1 MVLECVKTCVIHASE
16 MVASYEKARV
26 IALLRECIDFEVLSA
41 IQFCPRG
48 LIRVTFKDAS
58 DMEEF
63 VRVGSLTLDG
73 HDLSVTSSEK
83 PHSLV
88 YVHYF
93 PAEGDDALIR
103 DELGKY
109 GDVISIKHE
118 SFSGIPGLLTGSRI
132 LTMVLSDPVPAE
144 FGIDDYP
151 VRVWYKGIPPFCQIC
166 KISGHKAADC
176 QFNGKCRRCGSPDHK
191 AHACVRPWGQSAVP
205 MVVAVPEVV
214 PDPPVAVVPAVSDSS
229 AVLDEGVDETVEEEE
244 VADEEDVAV
253 VEDVEDEVTDAE
265 DEDEVPVN
273 THTGVP
279 VPSPSGRV
287 LGTAPSVPVAEK
299 VQASSGPVAPV
310 VPVAVSGPSG
320 SPVGSSQS
328 VPADSG
334 LSRVALSRV
343 ITPELRREFFWG
355 YRDMLCQCSR
365 NAAYVISYRNTR
377 VCEVFP
383 ADDPDEVRITFES
396 GAFLIVHANLV
407 RISKADTSNEVSEE
421 EFAKFLLSIRTDPSY
436 WISFRGTIVAD
447 VGPTEHSNVL
457 CATFV
462 DHTGPQ
468 SRRLL
473 AKALSVTNVALISN
487 SSVNNVN
494 EFSSTVD
501 DGIVNV
507 SRISSCSVVPTA
519 AVLAAELLK
528 RTTPPPPSVVGVPK
542 CRKKL

>member
-26 IALLRECIDFEVLSA
+26 IALLRECIDFEGLSA

-73 HDLSVTSSEK
+73 HDLSVTSSDK
-83 PHSLV
+83 
-88 YVHYF
+88 
-93 PAEGDDALIR
+93 
-103 DELGKY
+103 
-109 GDVISIKHE
+109 
-118 SFSGIPGLLTGSRI
+118 
-132 LTMVLSDPVPAE
+132 
-144 FGIDDYP
+144 
-151 VRVWYKGIPPFCQIC
+151 
-166 KISGHKAADC
+166 
-176 QFNGKCRRCGSPDHK
+176 
-191 AHACVRPWGQSAVP
+191 P

-273 THTGVP
+273 TPTGVP

-334 LSRVALSRV
+334 LPRVALSRV

-377 VCEVFP
+377 VCGVFP

-436 WISFRGTIVAD
+436 RISFRGTIVAD

-457 CATFV
+457 CATF
-462 DHTGPQ
+462 
-468 SRRLL
+468 
-473 AKALSVTNVALISN
+473 
-487 SSVNNVN
+487 
-494 EFSSTVD
+494 
-501 DGIVNV
+501 
-507 SRISSCSVVPTA
+507 
-519 AVLAAELLK
+519 
-528 RTTPPPPSVVGVPK
+528 
-542 CRKKL
+542 

>member
-26 IALLRECIDFEVLSA
+26 IALLRECIDFEGLSA

-63 VRVGSLTLDG
+63 VRVGSLTLDR
-73 HDLSVTSSEK
+73 HDLSVTSSDK

-144 FGIDDYP
+144 FRIDDYP

-191 AHACVRPWGQSAVP
+191 AHACARPWGQSVVP
-205 MVVAVPEVV
+205 MEVAGPPET
-214 PDPPVAVVPAVSDSS
+214 VVPAVSDSS
-229 AVLDEGVDETVEEEE
+229 AILDETV
-244 VADEEDVAV
+244 
-253 VEDVEDEVTDAE
+253 VEDEAAVAVATE
-265 DEDEVPVN
+265 DKAVKDDEVTV
-273 THTGVP
+273 VD
-279 VPSPSGRV
+279 
-287 LGTAPSVPVAEK
+287 VPVAEE
-299 VQASSGPVAPV
+299 VQASSAPV
-310 VPVAVSGPSG
+310 SVPPVAVPG
-320 SPVGSSQS
+320 SSVGSSPAVS
-328 VPADSG
+328 TVPA
-334 LSRVALSRV
+334 LSRVASSSTF
-343 ITPELRREFFWG
+343 TPEYRKEFLLG
-355 YRDMLCQCSR
+355 YRDFLCQSSGD
-365 NAAYVISYRNTR
+365 AAVVFSYKNSK
-377 VCEVFP
+377 VCRVFP
-383 ADDPDEVRITFES
+383 ADDLEEVRITFES
-396 GAFLIVHANLV
+396 GESLVVHANLV
-407 RISKADTSNEVSEE
+407 RVAKADTSEIVSEE
-421 EFAKFLLSIRTDPSY
+421 EFAQIILKVKDDPSY
-436 WISFRGTIVAD
+436 RISFRGSIVD
-447 VGPTEHSNVL
+447 LVGPTEHSNVL
-457 CATFV
+457 WVGFT

-468 SRRLL
+468 SRRLP
-473 AKALSVTNVALISN
+473 AWALSVVVGD
-487 SSVNNVN
+487 SSDADVYVCNVN
-494 EFSSTVD
+494 RSSSTVGD
-501 DGIVNV
+501 DIINV
-507 SRISSCSVVPTA
+507 SRNSSRSVVPTA

-528 RTTPPPPSVVGVPK
+528 RATPPSVLGVPK